1 MSAVLMEARGLGY
14 HYEGSHWAL
23 RNVCL
28 RICASDR
35 LAVLGANG
43 AGKSTLLLA
52 LAGLLPLAEG
62 QLFWEGQ
69 PVQTGKSR
77 TLLRDKVG
85 LLLQDPEDQLFAPT
99 VEQDVA
105 FGLAQR
111 GTPESIALEHA
122 RSVLDDLL
130 ISHLA
135 SRPVH
140 KLSLGEK
147 KRVAL
152 AGLLAVHPKL
162 LLLDEPTAGL
172 DHEGTRSLLEALE
185 RLHAGGAAVVLT
197 THDSHLAAQWASRVA
212 ILDGGQIAAEGGKER
227 ILLDRAVLDKAR
239 LTPPLPYVAATL
251 LQKLYP
257 PSTAWPLPA
266 TALELEQFILR
277 IAQSMPNP
285 VSDSQRQ

>member
-1 MSAVLMEARGLGY
+1 MNAVLMEASGIGY
-14 HYEGSHWAL
+14 RYAGGHWAL
-23 RNVCL
+23 RGVGL
-28 RICASDR
+28 RIGVGDC

-52 LAGLLPLAEG
+52 LAGMLPLAEG
-62 QLFWEGQ
+62 QLSWKGE
-69 PVQTGKSR
+69 PVQTRKSR
-77 TLLRDKVG
+77 SLLRDKVG

-105 FGLAQR
+105 FGLVQR
-111 GTPESIALEHA
+111 GTPDNVALEHA

-135 SRPVH
+135 GRPVH
-140 KLSLGEK
+140 QLSLGEK

-152 AGLLAVHPKL
+152 AGLLAVHPSL

-172 DHEGTRSLLEALE
+172 DYEGTQSLLEALD
-185 RLHAGGAAVVLT
+185 RLHAGGVAVVLT

-212 ILDGGQIAAEGGKER
+212 ILQGGQIAAEGSTQR
-227 ILLDRAVLDKAR
+227 ILSDRAVLKRAR
-239 LTPPLPYVAATL
+239 LSPPLPYVAATT
-251 LQKLYP
+251 LQDLYP
-257 PSTAWPLPA
+257 HSQAWALPA

-285 VSDSQRQ
+285 ISDSQ